1 MKMTAVIQNDVV
13 NSSNNNSKLVD
24 NSNDKQADIEI
35 VEGELKQE
43 EQQNVFKVYFN
54 YQLLLNI

>member
-1 MKMTAVIQNDVV
+1 MTAVIQRDVV

-43 EQQNVFKVYFN
+43 E
-54 YQLLLNI
+54 